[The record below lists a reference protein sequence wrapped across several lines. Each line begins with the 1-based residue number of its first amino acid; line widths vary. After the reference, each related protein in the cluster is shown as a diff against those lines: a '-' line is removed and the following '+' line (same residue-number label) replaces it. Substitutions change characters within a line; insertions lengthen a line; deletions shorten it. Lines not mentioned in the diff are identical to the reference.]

1 VPDISMCAATKCPLS
16 KDCYRHA
23 DSGTK
28 PNEPWQTYSYFL
40 HGVSGCDRFWRA
52 KPKDPD
58 HVRPSV
64 GEGWAD
70 QSVDIGSEC
79 GPEPT
84 IRKIV
89 LHYYTSHGVP
99 PDKAEAWTAQY
110 IAAAPSPPIGQD
122 RGGWRPMS
130 ELPERAYVVIARPLP
145 NGQWSSFTAAVVPGE
160 YDWPAG
166 AMFME
171 LVFPG
176 RSALTKGEADA

>member
-1 VPDISMCAATKCPLS
+1 MSAHTLGEEVARKLREWAF
-16 KDCYRHA
+16 
-23 DSGTK
+23 
-28 PNEPWQTYSYFL
+28 N
-40 HGVSGCDRFWRA
+40 RFGRRIFKTTA
-52 KPKDPD
+52 EDLASEILALID
-58 HVRPSV
+58 RPSV
-64 GEGWAD
+64 CEGWREAVAWFVQAD
-70 QSVDIGSEC
+70 DDAQAHGGLKDGQDNGGRAYQTASMEC
-79 GPEPT
+79 
-84 IRKIV
+84 
-89 LHYYTSHGVP
+89 LL
-99 PDKAEAWTAQY
+99 DKCRAML
-110 IAAAPSPPIGQD
+110 AAVPSPPVGQE

>member
-1 VPDISMCAATKCPLS
+1 MSETMQERVERVVRNHFYPGPIAGSTERLAKGLASEFNLDILAS
-16 KDCYRHA
+16 
-23 DSGTK
+23 
-28 PNEPWQTYSYFL
+28 
-40 HGVSGCDRFWRA
+40 
-52 KPKDPD
+52 
-58 HVRPSV
+58 
-64 GEGWAD
+64 
-70 QSVDIGSEC
+70 
-79 GPEPT
+79 
-84 IRKIV
+84 
-89 LHYYTSHGVP
+89 
-99 PDKAEAWTAQY
+99 
-110 IAAAPSPPIGQD
+110 APSPPVGQE